1 VLPPTQQPLPPP
13 YSGIDKKVEVFVVG
27 SCNGVVCL
35 YDNYDLNIVL
45 WNPATKETKVVPKST
60 LPRFPAVFQAST
72 NGIGFGFDARTN
84 DYKIIKL
91 LSLTDPDPKLS
102 YFEIDFIDQNEV
114 YSLSTN
120 SWRKVDN
127 PPCIIFDGFKGMKA
141 YANGIASWWGL
152 CGWES
157 ILSFDM
163 SNEAFLATPLPNE
176 RIIGSKSENWREF
189 FVLNEKVALA
199 VGVLNE
205 DQPEI
210 GFDVWLLNEYG
221 VKESWAKLFTLGPF
235 TGIRK
240 PLGFWK
246 NEIALFLESSDG
258 RLVVYDSSTKQMSG
272 LQIDGEPLSLQ
283 VIPYVETLVSVKGGN
298 GFENQDTLAWMP

>member
-1 VLPPTQQPLPPP
+1 
-13 YSGIDKKVEVFVVG
+13 
-27 SCNGVVCL
+27 
-35 YDNYDLNIVL
+35 
-45 WNPATKETKVVPKST
+45 
-60 LPRFPAVFQAST
+60 
-72 NGIGFGFDARTN
+72 
-84 DYKIIKL
+84 
-91 LSLTDPDPKLS
+91 
-102 YFEIDFIDQNEV
+102 
-114 YSLSTN
+114 
-120 SWRKVDN
+120 
-127 PPCIIFDGFKGMKA
+127 
-141 YANGIASWWGL
+141 
-152 CGWES
+152 
-157 ILSFDM
+157 
-163 SNEAFLATPLPNE
+163 
-176 RIIGSKSENWREF
+176 
-189 FVLNEKVALA
+189 LNEKVALA
-199 VGVLNE
+199 VGVFNE

-246 NEIALFLESSDG
+246 NEIVLFLESSDG